1 MINRSKKIT
10 PEEIKQIRND
20 SWKVLV
26 GGISIN
32 IVTYNLQK

>member
-1 MINRSKKIT
+1 MMLSRSKKIT
-10 PEEIKQIRND
+10 PDEIKQIRND

-32 IVTYNLQK
+32 IVALML